1 MRHDQMIEAD
11 FGTLEAATK
20 AMDGLRA
27 AGWLFD
33 DKQPE
38 RRLDSEG
45 WEFFHITGRMDPLR
59 RK

>member
-1 MRHDQMIEAD
+1 MIEAD

-45 WEFFHITGRMDPLR
+45 WEFLHITGRMDPLR